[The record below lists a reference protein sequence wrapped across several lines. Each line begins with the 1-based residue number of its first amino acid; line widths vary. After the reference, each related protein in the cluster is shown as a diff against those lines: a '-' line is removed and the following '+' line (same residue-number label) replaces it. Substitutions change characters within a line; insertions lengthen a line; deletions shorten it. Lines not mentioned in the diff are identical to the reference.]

1 MDEYLAPLCGGEINQ
16 KNLTRE
22 EREMMIEVKVKKL
35 TGYFSKKVW
44 DFVEMSNR
52 A

>member
-1 MDEYLAPLCGGEINQ
+1 MDEYLAPLCGDQ
-16 KNLTRE
+16 KNLTRQ
-22 EREMMIEVKVKKL
+22 EREKMIEAKVRKL